1 MPRERRLANC
11 LGEENLAHALSNLE
25 ADGFA
30 IEFVFFTGQVPI
42 PRPADIIN
50 IGPEDGMEIIAKY
63 LVIAVK
69 DDA

>member
-1 MPRERRLANC
+1 MARERRLANC
-11 LGEENLAHALSNLE
+11 LGEENLAMALSNLE
-25 ADGFA
+25 SEGFA
-30 IEFVFFTGQVPI
+30 IEFILFTGQVPI

-50 IGPEDGMEIIAKY
+50 IGPDEGLEIIAKY